1 MLPADITQAFAVIQ
15 QDLISFPANI
25 TPASATISPTS
36 STSLTLRNS
45 STGMSLGIHPGRKL
59 KVHDLDIN
67 GLEKITAA
75 HGSEIST
82 LKKTSAIHGSDIN
95 GLKTGVNTP

>member
-45 STGMSLGIHPGRKL
+45 STGMSLGSTTLELFLRPSQIPNNSTSWSEAQSTRPG
-59 KVHDLDIN
+59 H
-67 GLEKITAA
+67 
-75 HGSEIST
+75 
-82 LKKTSAIHGSDIN
+82 
-95 GLKTGVNTP
+95 